1 MFTFRE
7 QEGLPNLTWC
17 LKFPADTF
25 TEWKEKFTIY
35 LWEGKNKVSYAKAK
49 ADEQRYIQD
58 AYSRDDDVEME
69 DANGAVAEMDREDEE
84 EEVLDV
90 VDEEE
95 EEESGDDDD
104 MAEFNAAKRGK
115 NEHLTMG
122 FRGDS
127 AYVNRGDMIGVF
139 NTKDRDVKWRA
150 TIDRVADMKGKAF
163 TPRKVS
169 CDFPVPVR
177 ADLVSGTGALTIR

>member
-69 DANGAVAEMDREDEE
+69 DANGAVAEIDREYEE

-90 VDEEE
+90 GDEEE
-95 EEESGDDDD
+95 EEESG
-104 MAEFNAAKRGK
+104 M
-115 NEHLTMG
+115 M
-122 FRGDS
+122 
-127 AYVNRGDMIGVF
+127 MI
-139 NTKDRDVKWRA
+139 WRSSMLLSGA
-150 TIDRVADMKGKAF
+150 RMSIS
-163 TPRKVS
+163 PW
-169 CDFPVPVR
+169 
-177 ADLVSGTGALTIR
+177 VSGATRRMSTEGT

>member
-17 LKFPADTF
+17 LKFPSDTF

-58 AYSRDDDVEME
+58 AYGPNE
-69 DANGAVAEMDREDEE
+69 DEDMDGSYEDRMAALDKEDEE
-84 EEVLDV
+84 EAVLEQ

-95 EEESGDDDD
+95 EEEESGEDDD

-122 FRGDS
+122 YRGDS
-127 AYVNRGDMIGVF
+127 AFVNRGDMIGVF

-150 TIDRVADMKGKAF
+150 TIDRVADLKGKAF
-163 TPRKVS
+163 TPKKVS
-169 CDFPVPVR
+169 CHFI
-177 ADLVSGTGALTIR
+177 LVGGN

>member
-17 LKFPADTF
+17 LKFPSDTF

-58 AYSRDDDVEME
+58 AYGQDEDV
-69 DANGAVAEMDREDEE
+69 DMDGQHEERLAALEREE
-84 EEVLDV
+84 EEEAALDLV
-90 VDEEE
+90 EEE
-95 EEESGDDDD
+95 EEESESDGGEDDD

-122 FRGDS
+122 YRGDS

-139 NTKDRDVKWRA
+139 NTKYRDVKWRA
-150 TIDRVADMKGKAF
+150 TIDRVADLKGKAF
-163 TPRKVS
+163 TPKKVS
-169 CDFPVPVR
+169 RRV
-177 ADLVSGTGALTIR
+177 AGK